1 MIRRELYA
9 DDRDRVLAS
18 VKESVEEA
26 GNKSEYSAYYFV
38 IGLSIAI
45 FAGLIFVVASIKTKQ
60 NQLEAYDQKIKEE
73 VTNPLNQLAS
83 SNGQSKYLDS
93 QITAL
98 QTALSKR
105 IDFAAFLNELS
116 QKQFKFA
123 KWTSF
128 NLSSQA
134 VSIKMQANNF
144 DDMNKSVK
152 SFRSAKGV
160 KEAKL
165 SQISVNP
172 DNNSV
177 TYTID
182 LSVDFNVY
190 KVAGATQ

>member
-1 MIRRELYA
+1 MIRRGLYA
-9 DDRDRVLAS
+9 DDRDRMLAS

-38 IGLSIAI
+38 IGLSLAI
-45 FAGLIFVVASIKTKQ
+45 FAGLIFIVANIKSKE
-60 NQLEAYDQKIKEE
+60 NQLEAYKQKIKDE
-73 VTNPLNQLAS
+73 VTSPLDKLAS

-105 IDFAAFLNELS
+105 IDFASFMKELS
-116 QKQFKFA
+116 QKQYKDA
-123 KWTSF
+123 RWTSF
-128 NLSSQA
+128 NLSSQTIA
-134 VSIKMQANNF
+134 IKMQANNF

-152 SFRSAKGV
+152 SFREAKGV

-165 SQISVNP
+165 SQINVNP
-172 DNNSV
+172 DNNQV

-190 KVAGATQ
+190 KVTGAAK